1 MKPLFAAAL
10 AVAAATFATTI
21 AATPARAAGCPAP
34 GDIVSFNSDDPA
46 AIIFLNGTNRP
57 LRVHWL
63 DFRGD
68 AKFYREL
75 QPGEAY
81 RQQTYLTHPW
91 IGVDPSGNC
100 VGGVFMA
107 SRPGDNRITFSD
119 R

>member
-1 MKPLFAAAL
+1 MKTQFAAL
-10 AVAAATFATTI
+10 AVAAATLATTTV
-21 AATPARAAGCPAP
+21 ATPAHAAGCPAP
-34 GDIVSFNSDDPA
+34 GDIVSFNSDDAA

-57 LRVHWL
+57 LRVYWL

-91 IGVDPSGNC
+91 VGVDPSGNC

>member
-1 MKPLFAAAL
+1 MKTPFAAL
-10 AVAAATFATTI
+10 AVAAATLATTTV
-21 AATPARAAGCPAP
+21 ATPAHAAGCPAP
-34 GDIVSFNSDDPA
+34 GDIVSFNSDDAA

-57 LRVHWL
+57 LRVYWL

-91 IGVDPSGNC
+91 VGVDPSGNC